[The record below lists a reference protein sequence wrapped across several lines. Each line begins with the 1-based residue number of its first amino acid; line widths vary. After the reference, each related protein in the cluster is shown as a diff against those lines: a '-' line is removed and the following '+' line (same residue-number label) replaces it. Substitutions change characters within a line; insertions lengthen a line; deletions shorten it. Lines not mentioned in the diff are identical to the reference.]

1 MCISRCGVVATVED
15 GRLTKVNADPAH
27 PNGCIC
33 VKGTAAPEIVY
44 SPDRLRTPLKR
55 TRPKGDP
62 DPGWIPISWDEA
74 MTLTASRLLDIKAK
88 HGPEAVVFGFGTG
101 SGSAT
106 SDFSRWLERL
116 ANGFGTPN
124 LMAAIHICNWNRE
137 WGAAYTYGTAT
148 PPPDYDNTRTILLWG
163 FNPHASWPA
172 AAVKISRAKAR
183 GTKLIVIDP
192 RKSGVA
198 EKADIWLQVRPGGD
212 GALALS
218 MIHVL
223 LEEKLY
229 DENFAR
235 AWTNGPFLAR
245 ADNQQ
250 LLTERDLSAVGDA
263 ETFLVWD
270 ERSQGLVSYRSD
282 QGYAR
287 ENISPVLT
295 GIHEITLADGKTVEC
310 RPAFQLLTEIAA
322 HYAPERSE
330 AETWVRAPDVRRAVR
345 LFAAERPSCYYSWS
359 GIEQQ
364 SDATQTN
371 RAISIFYALT
381 GQFDQRGGNLL
392 CANTPTDPITGHEL
406 LSPEQRSRR
415 LGANDRPLGP
425 PGIAARVQAYDVYR
439 AILTG
444 DPYPV
449 KALVTFGSDPLV
461 GNGDTLGGKRALEA
475 LDFFAHVDV
484 FPNASAAFAD
494 LLLPAATCWEREGL
508 MPSFPGGEGNATWAQ
523 LRPAVVKP
531 VHESRPDLEIVFDL
545 ARRLGLKQHFF
556 DGDID
561 AGYNHH
567 LAPSGITV
575 EQLRG
580 NRLGMRSATKTR
592 TRKYAEIDAQTKQP
606 RGFATPTGKIEIYST
621 SFARAGYSQLPVRD
635 GALAIGGTSKEY
647 PLILTTFRLMQF
659 CDQQHRNIPRLRRQ
673 AREPL
678 LEIHP
683 ETAVALSIQ
692 DSARVVLETATGGIR
707 LTAKLNASLH
717 PKVVATQYGWWQ
729 ACPELGLP
737 GYDHFSPE
745 GANVNLIIPND
756 KLDPISGA
764 VPHRSQPCR
773 VRKLGA

>member
-1 MCISRCGVVATVED
+1 
-15 GRLTKVNADPAH
+15 
-27 PNGCIC
+27 
-33 VKGTAAPEIVY
+33 
-44 SPDRLRTPLKR
+44 
-55 TRPKGDP
+55 
-62 DPGWIPISWDEA
+62 
-74 MTLTASRLLDIKAK
+74 
-88 HGPEAVVFGFGTG
+88 
-101 SGSAT
+101 
-106 SDFSRWLERL
+106 
-116 ANGFGTPN
+116 
-124 LMAAIHICNWNRE
+124 
-137 WGAAYTYGTAT
+137 
-148 PPPDYDNTRTILLWG
+148 
-163 FNPHASWPA
+163 
-172 AAVKISRAKAR
+172 
-183 GTKLIVIDP
+183 
-192 RKSGVA
+192 
-198 EKADIWLQVRPGGD
+198 
-212 GALALS
+212 
-218 MIHVL
+218 
-223 LEEKLY
+223 
-229 DENFAR
+229 
-235 AWTNGPFLAR
+235 
-245 ADNQQ
+245 
-250 LLTERDLSAVGDA
+250 LLTERDLSAAGDT

-270 ERSQGLVSYRSD
+270 ERSNGMVSHRSD
-282 QGYAR
+282 RGYAKD
-287 ENISPVLT
+287 
-295 GIHEITLADGKTVEC
+295 GIMPALLGSHKVTLAGGQTIEC

-322 HYAPERSE
+322 RYVPEQSE
-330 AETWVRAPDVRRAVR
+330 TETWVRAPDVRRAVR
-345 LFAAERPSCYYSWS
+345 LFAAEKPSCYYSWS

-371 RAISIFYALT
+371 RAICLFYALT

-461 GNGDTLGGKRALEA
+461 GNGDTRSGKRALEA

-508 MPSFPGGEGNATWAQ
+508 MPSFPGGEDNATWAQ
-523 LRPAVVKP
+523 LRPAVIRP
-531 VHESRPDLEIVFDL
+531 LHESRSDLEIVFDL
-545 ARRLGLKQHFF
+545 AHRLSLKRYFF

-567 LAPSGITV
+567 LAPSGITI
-575 EQLRG
+575 EKLRA
-580 NRLGMRSATKTR
+580 NRIGMRAAVMTR
-592 TRKYAEIDAQTKQP
+592 YRKDAEVDAQTGRP

-621 SFARAGYSQLPVRD
+621 TFAKAGYPPMPERD
-635 GALAIGGTSKEY
+635 GALASGPTSEEY

-678 LEIHP
+678 LQVNP
-683 ETAVALSIQ
+683 ETATALHILENEWI
-692 DSARVVLETATGGIR
+692 RLETATGGIR
-707 LTAKLNASLH
+707 LKAKLNSSLH

-745 GANVNLIIPND
+745 GANVNLIISND
-756 KLDPISGA
+756 ALDPISGA